1 MLKLGGKKEK
11 KRKIQLQGIA
21 EVLPTN
27 ECEQKHHLLG
37 GVQTNLQQT
46 ALWGRVQVEAKGKT
60 FAYQRGHN
68 C

>member
-1 MLKLGGKKEK
+1 MLKLEKK
-11 KRKIQLQGIA
+11 KRKTQLQGSA

-27 ECEQKHHLLG
+27 ECEQKHYLLG

-46 ALWGRVQVEAKGKT
+46 ALCGRVRAEAKGKT

>member
-1 MLKLGGKKEK
+1 MLKLEK
-11 KRKIQLQGIA
+11 KKKRRKNQLQGSA

-27 ECEQKHHLLG
+27 ECEQKHYLLG

-46 ALWGRVQVEAKGKT
+46 AMWVQVEAKGKT